1 MICPNC
7 EREATWSRRRCPA
20 CQTKLPAWYV
30 WATVM
35 IGVTIYAAFLVVENI
50 F

>member
-7 EREATWSRRRCPA
+7 ERTASWSKRRCPA
-20 CQTKLPAWYV
+20 CRTKLPVWYV
-30 WATVM
+30 TAMVG
-35 IGVTIYAAFLVVENI
+35 IAAAVYAAFLVVENI

>member
-7 EREATWSRRRCPA
+7 ERKANWTKRRCPA
-20 CQTKLPAWYV
+20 CRTKLPVWYV
-30 WATVM
+30 TATLVL
-35 IGVTIYAAFLVVENI
+35 GAALYAAFLVVENI